1 MFAFFKIILYT
12 PLLNILVLLY
22 TIVPGHDLGVS
33 IILLTVIIRVA
44 FFPLS
49 IKAQRSQREMNALA
63 PKLKE
68 LKEKHKHDKAAEG
81 AATMQLYK
89 DHGINPVAGC
99 IPLLIQLPFLIALY
113 QVFMAGLSPASF
125 IDLYPFIHA
134 PESINPLFLGFINI
148 TAKNH
153 YLALLA
159 GLLQF
164 IQAKQS
170 IQYMQ
175 SAGGGSSQMK
185 AMNTQMM
192 YFMPIFIVIIGWNL
206 SAGLVLYWVTTTI
219 CSMGEQWYLKR
230 TT

>member
-89 DHGINPVAGC
+89 EHGINPVAGC

-113 QVFMAGLSPASF
+113 QVFMARLSPAIFSSLFSF
-125 IDLYPFIHA
+125 F
-134 PESINPLFLGFINI
+134 FLSQNI
-148 TAKNH
+148 YT
-153 YLALLA
+153 
-159 GLLQF
+159 F
-164 IQAKQS
+164 
-170 IQYMQ
+170 
-175 SAGGGSSQMK
+175 
-185 AMNTQMM
+185 
-192 YFMPIFIVIIGWNL
+192 
-206 SAGLVLYWVTTTI
+206 
-219 CSMGEQWYLKR
+219 
-230 TT
+230 